1 MPVDERL
8 VGREGVVTVRVTPET
23 TADAVGNRGVHVF
36 ATPQLVALFERAAID
51 ALAGELDEGAASVGS
66 VVRVTHRAPTPLGA
80 TVTARATVRSV
91 DGSQVWYDLEAH
103 DGVEQVG
110 DGEHLRIVIDHGRF
124 MRRVERKAA
133 ALAELGQGEGSER

>member
-1 MPVDERL
+1 
-8 VGREGVVTVRVTPET
+8 VTVRVTPET

-36 ATPQLVALFERAAID
+36 ATPQLVALFERAAIEG
-51 ALAGELDEGAASVGS
+51 LAGELEPGETSVGS

-80 TVTARATVRSV
+80 EVTATARIRSV

-110 DGEHLRIVIDHGRF
+110 DGEHLRIVIDHERF

-133 ALAELGQGEGSER
+133 TLAEHAQGAGGER